1 MRAKAGHLALA
12 TVAAVA
18 LACAAAAGDAEA
30 QEPLSIVVEDRYVKG
45 DTITITGA
53 VRNIDPTLLHSV
65 TIRIMSPVGNIVGI
79 SQATPAGDGS
89 YTASIIAD
97 GPNWKSSGDYE
108 VRAQYSAQKASA
120 TFAFFSGD
128 DDGTGTTEP
137 VAPDP
142 QPTTPTPP
150 PQPVAPTPPP
160 QPVAPTPPP
169 QPVAPTPPPQPAT
182 PPPPPPPPPPPAPK
196 LECGPGTVEEDGK
209 CVAEEAEPA
218 APTCPAGQTLED
230 GRCVDVKPD
239 LNCGP
244 GTVEEDGQC
253 VAAPDTSAGSC
264 LVATAAHGTEL
275 APQVQ
280 MLRELRDGT
289 VMGTASG
296 ASFMS
301 GFNAAYYAFAPAVAD
316 MEREVPAVREAVRLL
331 ITPML
336 ASLSIMSLAEDGS
349 EAQVLALG
357 IAVIAFN
364 AGLYV
369 AAPVAAG
376 VALARL
382 RAQAECRRNRIVD
395 RP

>member
-1 MRAKAGHLALA
+1 M
-12 TVAAVA
+12 
-18 LACAAAAGDAEA
+18 
-30 QEPLSIVVEDRYVKG
+30 
-45 DTITITGA
+45 
-53 VRNIDPTLLHSV
+53 
-65 TIRIMSPVGNIVGI
+65 
-79 SQATPAGDGS
+79 
-89 YTASIIAD
+89 
-97 GPNWKSSGDYE
+97 
-108 VRAQYSAQKASA
+108 
-120 TFAFFSGD
+120 
-128 DDGTGTTEP
+128 
-137 VAPDP
+137 
-142 QPTTPTPP
+142 
-150 PQPVAPTPPP
+150 
-160 QPVAPTPPP
+160 
-169 QPVAPTPPPQPAT
+169 
-182 PPPPPPPPPPPAPK
+182 
-196 LECGPGTVEEDGK
+196 
-209 CVAEEAEPA
+209 AEEAEPA
-218 APTCPAGQTLED
+218 APTCPTGQTLED

>member
-142 QPTTPTPP
+142 QP
-150 PQPVAPTPPP
+150 VAPTPPP
-160 QPVAPTPPP
+160 E
-169 QPVAPTPPPQPAT
+169 PVAPTPPPQPAT

-209 CVAEEAEPA
+209 CVAEEPEPA
-218 APTCPAGQTLED
+218 APTCPTGQTLED

-244 GTVEEDGQC
+244 GTVEKDGQC
-253 VAAPDTSAGSC
+253 VAAPDTSSGSC

-357 IAVIAFN
+357 IAVIALN

-376 VALARL
+376 VALARR
-382 RAQAECRRNRIVD
+382 RAQVECRRNRIVD

>member
-12 TVAAVA
+12 SVAAVA

-142 QPTTPTPP
+142 QP
-150 PQPVAPTPPP
+150 VAPTPPP
-160 QPVAPTPPP
+160 EPVAPTPPP

-209 CVAEEAEPA
+209 CVAEEPELA

-244 GTVEEDGQC
+244 GTVEKDGQC
-253 VAAPDTSAGSC
+253 VAAPDTSSGSC

-357 IAVIAFN
+357 IAVIALN

-376 VALARL
+376 VALARR
-382 RAQAECRRNRIVD
+382 RAQVECRRNRIVD